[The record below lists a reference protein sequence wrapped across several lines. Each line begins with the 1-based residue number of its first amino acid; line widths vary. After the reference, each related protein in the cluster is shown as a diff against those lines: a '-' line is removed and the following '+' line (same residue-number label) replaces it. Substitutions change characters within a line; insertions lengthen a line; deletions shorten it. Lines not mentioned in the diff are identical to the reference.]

1 MAYYDTRNEA
11 RRISKLAMNSSKVLS
26 EIKKDVHENID
37 RYYRDIMIADSL
49 WEQKR
54 ALGELQLYMKRQIK
68 KIKEVEDE
76 K

>member
-1 MAYYDTRNEA
+1 MSNF
-11 RRISKLAMNSSKVLS
+11 AMDSVKALS

-37 RYYRDIMIADSL
+37 RYYRNIMVADSL
-49 WEQKR
+49 WEQKN

-68 KIKEVEDE
+68 KIKEVEDS

>member
-1 MAYYDTRNEA
+1 M
-11 RRISKLAMNSSKVLS
+11 SKFAMNSSKVLS

-49 WEQKR
+49 WEQKK

-68 KIKEVEDE
+68 KIKEVEDSE
-76 K
+76 

>member
-1 MAYYDTRNEA
+1 M
-11 RRISKLAMNSSKVLS
+11 SKFAMNSSKVLS

-68 KIKEVEDE
+68 KIKEVEDS

>member
-1 MAYYDTRNEA
+1 M
-11 RRISKLAMNSSKVLS
+11 SKFAMDSAKVLS

-37 RYYRDIMIADSL
+37 RYYRNIMIADSL

-68 KIKEVEDE
+68 KIKEVEDS

>member
-1 MAYYDTRNEA
+1 M
-11 RRISKLAMNSSKVLS
+11 SKFAMNSSKVLS

-54 ALGELQLYMKRQIK
+54 ALGELQLYMKRKIK

>member
-1 MAYYDTRNEA
+1 M
-11 RRISKLAMNSSKVLS
+11 SKFAMNSSKVLS

-49 WEQKR
+49 WEQKK

-68 KIKEVEDE
+68 KIKEVED
-76 K
+76 KNDTTICKTK

>member
-1 MAYYDTRNEA
+1 M
-11 RRISKLAMNSSKVLS
+11 SKFAMNSSKVLS

-54 ALGELQLYMKRQIK
+54 ALGELQLYMKRKIK
-68 KIKEVEDE
+68 K
-76 K
+76 

>member
-1 MAYYDTRNEA
+1 M
-11 RRISKLAMNSSKVLS
+11 SKFAMDSVKVLS
-26 EIKKDVHENID
+26 EIKKDVQENID

-49 WEQKR
+49 WEQKN

-68 KIKEVEDE
+68 KIKEVEDS